1 MRRVVSEYEMV
12 IMRARARAAERGGAR
27 REGKEERIE
36 SMMINWEAVFR
47 MTKQISS
54 HDP

>member
-1 MRRVVSEYEMV
+1 MRRVVSEYVMV
-12 IMRARARAAERGGAR
+12 IMRARARAAEGV

-36 SMMINWEAVFR
+36 SMMINWEAVFS